1 MIQSPQPDDVQKI
14 FTEIAGG
21 YDSANDAIT
30 FGLARAWRRKV
41 VQWSGARS
49 GDSVLDCATGTG
61 DLAIEFKKAV
71 GPDGRVV
78 GTDFCEAMLEKAP
91 LKARAQKLSIDFSW
105 ADAMDLK
112 FGNREFDIASIAY
125 GIRNVGNAEKAIRE
139 MARVVKPGG
148 YVMILETGDAQFP
161 VIQWAFD
168 LHFKW
173 FVPMV
178 GGLITGKKSAYQYL
192 SKSSKRFPSR
202 EKFVEIL
209 KSTGCF
215 GTIEYRSLMGGAS
228 FIYKAQV
235 KKDLQ
240 S

>member
-14 FTEIAGG
+14 FTEIASG

-30 FGLARAWRRKV
+30 FGLARNWRRQLVK
-41 VQWSGARS
+41 WSGAQP
-49 GDSVLDCATGTG
+49 GMSVLDCATGTG
-61 DLAIEFKKAV
+61 DLAIEFKKTV
-71 GPDGRVV
+71 GPTGRVI
-78 GTDFCEAMLEKAP
+78 GTDFCRAMLEKAP
-91 LKARAQKLSIDFSW
+91 QKASAQNLDIEFSW

-112 FGNREFDIASIAY
+112 FNDNEFDIVSIAY
-125 GIRNVGNAEKAIRE
+125 GVRNVGNAEKAIRE
-139 MARVVKPGG
+139 MVRVVKPGG
-148 YVMILETGDAQFP
+148 FVMILETGDAQFS

-202 EKFVEIL
+202 ERFVEIL
-209 KSTGCF
+209 RATGCF
-215 GTIEYRSLMGGAS
+215 DEIEFRTLMGGAS
-228 FIYKAQV
+228 FIYKAKV
-235 KKDLQ
+235 K
-240 S
+240 